1 MLFSKSIIETVV
13 ETVRGV
19 GVPLIIDPVMI
30 ATSGAVLLQPSAL
43 RCLKEKLLPCAA
55 LATPNL
61 AEAEQLLGRTIT
73 SEEELRTAA
82 RDFHARFGCAALLKG
97 GHLRHSQHRAT
108 SVDFFF
114 DGQTELMLEAPFIRG
129 LSTHGTGCTFSA
141 AITAAC
147 ALGEPLEKAIV
158 IGKGFISNAIA
169 SSRRSGGHDLLN
181 SFWNG

>member
-1 MLFSKSIIETVV
+1 
-13 ETVRGV
+13 
-19 GVPLIIDPVMI
+19 
-30 ATSGAVLLQPSAL
+30 
-43 RCLKEKLLPCAA
+43 
-55 LATPNL
+55 
-61 AEAEQLLGRTIT
+61 
-73 SEEELRTAA
+73 
-82 RDFHARFGCAALLKG
+82 LLKG

-114 DGQTELMLEAPFIRG
+114 DGQTELMLEAPFIRN